1 MAEPAADD
9 QLWSR
14 VVTLSGR
21 VESELAKAMQRK
33 HRLGLSEYRALCHL
47 AGADQGELRMQELAD
62 AVGLNQS
69 SASRLV
75 ARLESAG
82 LTVRDHCPADRR
94 GVYSVI
100 TEAGRELHA
109 AAQPTYL
116 AALAAA
122 LDRAAADPDLA
133 TTVKALRG

>member
-1 MAEPAADD
+1 MAETTADD
-9 QLWSR
+9 QLWSQ

-21 VESELAKAMQRK
+21 VESGLAKALQRK

-47 AGADQGELRMQELAD
+47 ANADQGELRMQELAD

-75 ARLESAG
+75 ARLETVG

-100 TEAGRELHA
+100 TEAGRELQA
-109 AAQPTYL
+109 AARPTYL
-116 AALAAA
+116 ETLAAA
-122 LDRAAADPDLA
+122 LDRAAADPDLT